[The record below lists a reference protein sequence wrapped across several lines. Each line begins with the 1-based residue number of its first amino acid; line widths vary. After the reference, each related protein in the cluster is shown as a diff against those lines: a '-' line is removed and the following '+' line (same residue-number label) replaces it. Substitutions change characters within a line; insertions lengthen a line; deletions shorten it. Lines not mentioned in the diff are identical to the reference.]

1 MHAGLK
7 HVKTLWNTFGHHK
20 VLIGF
25 QRATGV
31 TVTDDA
37 HHFNAHQNNPQLSFW
52 VWAHTPTTVFI
63 TSWYTMPCCDFMKK
77 CNNARK
83 CNENCTK
90 PDRKSNKSPW
100 CFQPAVQ
107 LATLIWPGIQDPI
120 PSPTQRDL
128 DAAGLKMN
136 MVLYYLSNDYQFW
149 KKLLFIFFIL
159 WHFGLSASF
168 IAFWRIITFSGKSL
182 HDWVLW
188 ATWSHLLFRHFL
200 FLSYTA
206 WSTSPARWLPDNRWQ
221 SWRVELKGALISMF
235 IWPIG
240 RKAMWDGRQGAYSDE
255 QIDHYHPIFQFPPTC
270 STLLCFVFMAHNF
283 IVRSHQ
289 YCFQG

>member
-37 HHFNAHQNNPQLSFW
+37 HNFNAHQNNPQLSFW

-90 PDRKSNKSPW
+90 PDRKSNKSLW

-136 MVLYYLSNDYQFW
+136 MVLYYLSNVLSVLKKTVVHFFHFMTFW
-149 KKLLFIFFIL
+149 IECEFYCILTHYYIFREIPTWL
-159 WHFGLSASF
+159 GAISNL
-168 IAFWRIITFSGKSL
+168 ITFTFP
-182 HDWVLW
+182 
-188 ATWSHLLFRHFL
+188 AFPLFVIYCMVYFSCTL
-200 FLSYTA
+200 TA
-206 WSTSPARWLPDNRWQ
+206 WQ
-221 SWRVELKGALISMF
+221 
-235 IWPIG
+235 
-240 RKAMWDGRQGAYSDE
+240 
-255 QIDHYHPIFQFPPTC
+255 
-270 STLLCFVFMAHNF
+270 
-283 IVRSHQ
+283 
-289 YCFQG
+289 